1 MPIRKGVRQRFLLS
15 PNLFKYLFRNNVEHL
30 QQFKRKTDN
39 TINEYGGEK
48 TVTLQKVVILSLLI
62 ICCV

>member
-30 QQFKRKTDN
+30 RQFKRKTDN
-39 TINEYGGEK
+39 TINEYRGKK